1 MNIQPMKVDVPQA
14 VLDDLRERLLR
25 VRWPNEIPDS
35 GWDYGTNLGYMKEL
49 VDYWL
54 NEYDWR
60 TEERRLNQFSHY
72 KADVGELG
80 IHFVHEKGQGPNP
93 MPLLMMHG
101 YPWSVATLYQI
112 IPMLTD
118 PASCGGDSEDAFTV
132 IAPSLCGFCLSDPPL
147 EKGFSFPQHADK
159 FHELMVDGLD
169 YQRYGLEGGDWGGI
183 IAWPYG
189 YNYPDELIGI
199 HINYMG
205 IRMRD
210 EVPPEERDPN
220 LIRGVGLQGAPIKPQ
235 DPDQLRF
242 WKAAEHYWL
251 YEGAYAHTNMTR
263 PQSLSY
269 AMTDSPVG
277 LAAWFI
283 EKFRAWSDWDD
294 DFETLFS
301 KDELITNIMLY
312 WVPNT
317 FCSAIRIYYE
327 SHHHPWRV
335 KPGDK
340 VKVPTGVAAF
350 PKDIVPIIKSQAE
363 KYFNVAR
370 FNEFPRGGHFA
381 IHEKAEVLAAD
392 IRDFFRPLREQ
403 EK

>member
-1 MNIQPMKVDVPQA
+1 MNIQPMQINVSQD
-14 VLDDLRERLLR
+14 VLDDLRDRLKR
-25 VRWPNEIPDS
+25 IRWPNEMPGS
-35 GWDYGTNLGYMKEL
+35 GWDYGTNLGYMKDL
-49 VDYWL
+49 VEYWL

-60 TEERRLNQFSHY
+60 AEERRLNQFSHY
-72 KADVGELG
+72 KADVGGLG
-80 IHFVHEKGQGPNP
+80 IHFVHEAGKGPDP
-93 MPLLMMHG
+93 MPLFVMHG
-101 YPWSVATLYQI
+101 YPWSILTLYRI

-118 PASCGGDSEDAFTV
+118 PASYGGDPVDAFSV
-132 IAPSLCGFCLSDPPL
+132 IAPSLCGFGLSDPPQ
-147 EKGFSFPQHADK
+147 EQGFNIRRHADK
-159 FHELMVDGLD
+159 YHELMVEGLG
-169 YQRYGLEGGDWGGI
+169 YKRYGVQGGDWGGI
-183 IAWPYG
+183 ISWPLG
-189 YNYPDELIGI
+189 YHYPDELIGI

-210 EVPPEERDPN
+210 EVPPEERDPDI
-220 LIRGVGLQGAPIKPQ
+220 IRGVGLQGAPVKPQ

-242 WKAAEHYWL
+242 WKAAEHYWM
-251 YEGAYAHTNMTR
+251 YEGGYAHINMTR
-263 PQSLSY
+263 PQSLAY

-301 KDELITNIMLY
+301 KDDLITNVMLY

-327 SHHHPWRV
+327 SHHHPW
-335 KPGDK
+335 KANPGDK

-363 KYFNVAR
+363 KYFNVVR
-370 FNEFPRGGHFA
+370 FSEFPRGGHFA
-381 IHEKAEVLAAD
+381 IHEKAEVMARD
-392 IRDFFRPLREQ
+392 IREFFRPLREQ